1 MTQAKRRVLDVGQC
15 VPDHYAIQALI
26 EDHFNVDVEP
36 ADTAD
41 AAFDAAVSGGY
52 ALILVNRVIDADGDS
67 GLELIRRLLAD
78 DATRSVPVML
88 ITNYPAAQ
96 AEAAALGAQ
105 PGFGKANLHD
115 PATVDR
121 LAQHLGAP

>member
-1 MTQAKRRVLDVGQC
+1 MTQAKRHVLNVGQC

-26 EDHFNVDVEP
+26 EDHFNADVEP

-41 AAFDAAVSGGY
+41 AAFEAAANGGY
-52 ALILVNRVIDADGDS
+52 ALILVNRIIDANGDS
-67 GLELIRRLLAD
+67 GLDLIRRLQAD
-78 DATRSVPVML
+78 DATRSTPVML

-96 AEAAALGAQ
+96 TEATALGAQ

-115 PATVDR
+115 PATVDL
-121 LAQHLGAP
+121 LAQHLDQS